1 MLILTKEAVRVVS
14 QVDKTAERKEKL
26 IEATVQIIAEHG
38 LENLR
43 TAEICKIAGVNV
55 AYLYDLF
62 ENKDDL
68 IAQAFAASD
77 ERFLKTILDNFPVL
91 HYQSIDYE
99 MRCRVLFMRCWEHI
113 INRRRYTVFYVR
125 YYYSSSFQKYSYAE
139 HMQRYAGL
147 IEKMKPAFPET
158 TNVKAILHHILD
170 ALLGMAMKQINDPQ
184 ESDEA
189 AAETNFG
196 IIFSVVKNY
205 INQDVLKEN
214 KN

>member
-158 TNVKAILHHILD
+158 ANVKAILHHILD
-170 ALLGMAMKQINDPQ
+170 TLLGMAMKQINDPQ

>member
-147 IEKMKPAFPET
+147 NEKMKPAFPET
-158 TNVKAILHHILD
+158 ANVKAILHHILD
-170 ALLGMAMKQINDPQ
+170 TLLGMAMKQINDPQ

>member
-1 MLILTKEAVRVVS
+1 MS

-26 IEATVQIIAEHG
+26 IEATVQIISEHG

-43 TAEICKIAGVNV
+43 AAEICKIAGVNI
-55 AYLYDLF
+55 AYLYDFF

-113 INRRRYTVFYVR
+113 MNRRMYTVFYVR
-125 YYYSSSFQKYSYAE
+125 YYYSSSFQKYAHDE
-139 HMQRYAGL
+139 HMKRYAGL
-147 IEKMKPAFPET
+147 IERMKPAFPET
-158 TNVKAILHHILD
+158 ADVKVIMHHILD
-170 ALLGMAMKQINDPQ
+170 SLLGMAMKQINDPQ

>member
-1 MLILTKEAVRVVS
+1 MS

-113 INRRRYTVFYVR
+113 INRRMYTVFYVR
-125 YYYSSSFQKYSYAE
+125 YYYSSSFQKYAHDE
-139 HMQRYAGL
+139 HMKRYAGL
-147 IEKMKPAFPET
+147 IERMKPAFPET
-158 TNVKAILHHILD
+158 ADVKVIMHHILD
-170 ALLGMAMKQINDPQ
+170 SLLGMAMKQINDPQ

>member
-1 MLILTKEAVRVVS
+1 MP
-14 QVDKTAERKEKL
+14 QVDKNAERKEKM
-26 IEATVQIIAEHG
+26 IEATVQIIAEQG

-43 TAEICKIAGVNV
+43 TAEICKNAGVNI
-55 AYLYDLF
+55 AYLYTLF

-77 ERFLKTILDNFPVL
+77 ELFLKTIMENFSVL
-91 HYQSIDYE
+91 RYQSMDYE

-113 INRRRYTVFYVR
+113 MRRRMYTVFYVR
-125 YYYSSSFQKYSYAE
+125 YYYSSLFQKHSYAE

-147 IEKMKPAFPET
+147 IEKMKPAFPKT
-158 TNVKAILHHILD
+158 ADVKTILHHILD
-170 ALLGMAMKQINDPQ
+170 ALLSMAMKQINDPQ

-205 INQDVLKEN
+205 INQDVLSRKTE
-214 KN
+214 

>member
-1 MLILTKEAVRVVS
+1 MS

-26 IEATVQIIAEHG
+26 IEATVQIISEHG

-43 TAEICKIAGVNV
+43 TAEICKIAGVNI
-55 AYLYDLF
+55 AYLYDFF

-113 INRRRYTVFYVR
+113 MNRRMYTVFYVR
-125 YYYSSSFQKYSYAE
+125 YYYSSSFQKYAHDE
-139 HMQRYAGL
+139 HMERYAGL
-147 IEKMKPAFPET
+147 IERMKPAFPET
-158 TNVKAILHHILD
+158 ADVKVIMHHILD
-170 ALLGMAMKQINDPQ
+170 SLLGMAMKQINDPQ

-189 AAETNFG
+189 AAETNFS

>member
-43 TAEICKIAGVNV
+43 TAEVCKIAGVNV

-68 IAQAFAASD
+68 IAQVFAASD

-158 TNVKAILHHILD
+158 ANVKAILHHILD
-170 ALLGMAMKQINDPQ
+170 TLLGMAMKQINDPQ

>member
-55 AYLYDLF
+55 AYLYDFF

-113 INRRRYTVFYVR
+113 MNRRMYTVFYVR
-125 YYYSSSFQKYSYAE
+125 YYYSSSFQKYAHDE
-139 HMQRYAGL
+139 HMKRYAGL
-147 IEKMKPAFPET
+147 IERMKPAFPET
-158 TNVKAILHHILD
+158 ADVKVIMHHILD
-170 ALLGMAMKQINDPQ
+170 SLLGMAMKQINDPQ

>member
-1 MLILTKEAVRVVS
+1 MS

-91 HYQSIDYE
+91 HYQSIYYE
-99 MRCRVLFMRCWEHI
+99 MRCRLFMRCWEHI

-158 TNVKAILHHILD
+158 ANVKAILHHILD
-170 ALLGMAMKQINDPQ
+170 TLLGMAMKQINDPQ

>member
-1 MLILTKEAVRVVS
+1 ML

-26 IEATVQIIAEHG
+26 IEATVQIISEHG

-68 IAQAFAASD
+68 IAQAFAALD
-77 ERFLKTILDNFPVL
+77 EHFLKMILDNFPVL

-113 INRRRYTVFYVR
+113 MNHRRYTVFYVR
-125 YYYSSSFQKYSYAE
+125 YYYSSLFQKYSYAE
-139 HMQRYAGL
+139 HMQRYVVL

-158 TNVKAILHHILD
+158 ANVKAILHHILN

-184 ESDEA
+184 ERDEA

-196 IIFSVVKNY
+196 IIFSVVKNC

>member
-43 TAEICKIAGVNV
+43 TAEVCKIAGVNV

-158 TNVKAILHHILD
+158 ANVKAILHHILD
-170 ALLGMAMKQINDPQ
+170 TLLGMAMKQINDPQ

>member
-1 MLILTKEAVRVVS
+1 MS

-26 IEATVQIIAEHG
+26 IEATVQIISEHG

-68 IAQAFAASD
+68 IAQAFAVSD

-113 INRRRYTVFYVR
+113 MNRRMYTVFYVR
-125 YYYSSSFQKYSYAE
+125 YYYSSLFQKHSCAE

-158 TNVKAILHHILD
+158 ADVKVILHHILD
-170 ALLGMAMKQINDPQ
+170 SLLGMEMKQINDP
-184 ESDEA
+184 EKSDEA
-189 AAETNFG
+189 AAEKNFG
-196 IIFSVVKNY
+196 LIFSVVKSY
-205 INQDVLKEN
+205 INKEVLNEKSN
-214 KN
+214 IQ

>member
-1 MLILTKEAVRVVS
+1 MS

-77 ERFLKTILDNFPVL
+77 ERFLKTILDNFPIL

-125 YYYSSSFQKYSYAE
+125 YYYFKS
-139 HMQRYAGL
+139 
-147 IEKMKPAFPET
+147 
-158 TNVKAILHHILD
+158 ILMPSIC
-170 ALLGMAMKQINDPQ
+170 
-184 ESDEA
+184 
-189 AAETNFG
+189 
-196 IIFSVVKNY
+196 SVT
-205 INQDVLKEN
+205 QD
-214 KN
+214 

>member
-1 MLILTKEAVRVVS
+1 MS
-14 QVDKTAERKEKL
+14 QIIKDNEKREKL
-26 IEATVQIIAEHG
+26 IEATVRIIAEQG

-43 TAEICKIAGVNV
+43 TAEICSISGVNV
-55 AYLYDLF
+55 AHLYHLF

-113 INRRRYTVFYVR
+113 MNRRMYTVFYVR
-125 YYYSSSFQKYSYAE
+125 YYYSSSFQKYAHDE
-139 HMQRYAGL
+139 HMERYAGL
-147 IEKMKPAFPET
+147 IERMKPAFPET
-158 TNVKAILHHILD
+158 ADVKVIMHHILD
-170 ALLGMAMKQINDPQ
+170 SLLGMAMKQINDPQ

>member
-170 ALLGMAMKQINDPQ
+170 ALLGLAMKQINDPQ

>member
-43 TAEICKIAGVNV
+43 TAEVCKIAGANV

-158 TNVKAILHHILD
+158 ANVKAILHHILD
-170 ALLGMAMKQINDPQ
+170 TLLGMAMKQINDPQ

-205 INQDVLKEN
+205 ISIKMF
-214 KN
+214 

>member
-1 MLILTKEAVRVVS
+1 MS

-43 TAEICKIAGVNV
+43 TAEVCKIAGVNV

-158 TNVKAILHHILD
+158 ANVKAILHILD
-170 ALLGMAMKQINDPQ
+170 TLLGMAMKQINDPQ